1 MNELISIIVP
11 VYNVEKYLD
20 QCIESLVKQDYS
32 NVEILLINDGSTD
45 KSGEICENWK
55 VKDNRIIT
63 IHLKNSGVS
72 IARNIGIENSKGKY
86 IYFID
91 SDDWLEYDTL
101 SLLLKNLSIYNA
113 DLSSCGIKKDYNN
126 KKIVLNKD
134 KKTIIVSQKRMF
146 HEILCNESIYGY
158 VYNKLFKAE
167 LVKGIIFDK
176 DLYIQEDMDF
186 TMEYLK
192 KCKKCVYTEAE
203 YYHYRQRIESVTGEI
218 GYSYKKLSIVKVY
231 EKAISLYEKYCP
243 ESLYIVQRNYLKI
256 NINIIG
262 RIKIAKYKN
271 KKIQDQLKSNIDKYY
286 WKVLKEKKN
295 SLGMKIN
302 IFLSYYFPGVMLKL
316 KQKIIKIKEEKLG

>member
-158 VYNKLFKAE
+158 VCNKLFKAE